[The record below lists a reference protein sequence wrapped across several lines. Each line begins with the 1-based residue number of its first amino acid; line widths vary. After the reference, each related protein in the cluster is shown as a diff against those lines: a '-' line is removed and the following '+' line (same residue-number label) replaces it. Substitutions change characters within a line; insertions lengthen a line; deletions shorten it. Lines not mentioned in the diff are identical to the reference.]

1 MRFSPAVPF
10 LLLSLCACDN
20 ADTTANRLYVQ
31 ASTAASQASAE
42 RDPVKRYDLLQAAET
57 DLDAI
62 TSQYPSTAAALRIAA
77 NENVGPYS
85 RNALR
90 EALADAG
97 ATPLVCARAP
107 TRACVLRAITAS
119 LDFMANHPADQSDA
133 GMFHVSQAVT
143 GWPYLALWQGIPAN
157 VFPKQAD
164 LKAMV
169 DAAAR
174 QATIPFLISLYETQG
189 IASAVK
195 AITRIAQD
203 DNAREG
209 LISAFSMDAP
219 AAFADR
225 RGPTTRTDLM
235 RMGEALY
242 GSSIPADVVKAID
255 DQMCDFT
262 RAPKNTAMIVS
273 DCPMALVMARAAAL
287 YKVTPEAAEIYY
299 AALPDADKQPFAKRY
314 FQENNRRPKVRMAWL
329 ERAGLSADA
338 GYLASTYVRT
348 VEANQPVDPTLTKLL
363 RAAPEPLANTPL
375 AAAGLTPKNLCLIH
389 AGGAL
394 QKQMPAILQNLR
406 ANPQLTDETSILADH
421 LIVLAGHTPGID
433 FAPIADAIIFV
444 ISKWPSNDGRVDY
457 HKSQVVDALTTADV
471 DPLPILTRLMGPNPK
486 LDYDTLLKLKRHGHA
501 DLYDKAMS
509 NPGLLDDPSSLAAQ
523 AFYARLKPLR
533 DAGDTKGLVD
543 ALAAVT
549 QNQRFLAIR
558 NIFESPDRSLPRDA
572 VVQAVIDRFPGD
584 MLVLQRNLSIT
595 NDFSLTPEEQT
606 RIFTAHAAE
615 VIELLGNKRDF
626 GWVLYGFPK
635 LTPEERVAAVQTI
648 ARTVPDFWIDA
659 AGWHLLA
666 EGQ

>member
-1 MRFSPAVPF
+1 M
-10 LLLSLCACDN
+10 LLSLCACDN

-42 RDPVKRYDLLQAAET
+42 RDPVKRYDLLHAAET

-62 TSQYPSTAAALRIAA
+62 TSQYPTTAAALRIAA

-107 TRACVLRAITAS
+107 TRTCVLRAITAS
-119 LDFMANHPADQSDA
+119 LDFMANHPGDQSEA
-133 GMFHVSQAVT
+133 GAFHVSQAVT
-143 GWPYLALWQGIPAN
+143 GWPYLAMWQGIPPN
-157 VFPKQAD
+157 VFPKQED
-164 LKAMV
+164 LKAMA

-174 QATIPFLISLYETQG
+174 QATIPFLISVYETQG

-209 LISAFSMDAP
+209 LLYAFRMDAP

-225 RGPTTRTDLM
+225 RGPTTRTDLI
-235 RMGEALY
+235 RLGEALY
-242 GSSIPADVVKAID
+242 GSSLPEDVVKSID

-262 RAPKNTAMIVS
+262 RTPKNTAMIVS
-273 DCPMALVMARAAAL
+273 DCPMAVVMARAAA
-287 YKVTPEAAEIYY
+287 YVTPEAAEIYY
-299 AALPDADKQPFAKRY
+299 AALPDAEKQSFAKRY
-314 FQENNRRPKVRMAWL
+314 FVENNRRPKVRMAWL
-329 ERAGLSADA
+329 ERARLSADA
-338 GYLASTYVRT
+338 KSLASTYVRT
-348 VEANQPVDPTLTKLL
+348 LEANLPVDPTLTKLL
-363 RAAPEPLANTPL
+363 RAAPEPPANTPL
-375 AAAGLTPKNLCLIH
+375 ATAGLTPKNLCLIH

-394 QKQMPAILQNLR
+394 QKQMPAILQQLR
-406 ANPQLTDETSILADH
+406 ANPQLTDETFILTDH
-421 LIVLAGHTPGID
+421 LIVLAAHTPGID

-444 ISKWPSNDGRVDY
+444 TSKWPSSDGRVDY
-457 HKSQVVDALTTADV
+457 AKSQVVDALTTSDV
-471 DPLPILTRLMGPNPK
+471 DPLPILTRLLGPNPK
-486 LDYDTLLKLKRHGHA
+486 LDYDTLLNLKRHGHA

-509 NPGLLDDPSSLAAQ
+509 NPGTLDDPQSLASQ
-523 AFYARLKPLR
+523 AFYARLKQLR
-533 DAGDTKGLVD
+533 DAGDAKALVD

-558 NIFESPDRSLPRDA
+558 NIFERPDQYLHRDA
-572 VVQAVIDRFPGD
+572 MVQAVVDRFPGD
-584 MLVLQRNLSIT
+584 MLILQKNLEVT
-595 NDFSLTPEEQT
+595 DDFGLTPEEQT
-606 RIFTAHAAE
+606 RIFAAHTAE
-615 VIELLGNKRDF
+615 VIELLEYRRDF

-635 LTPEERVAAVQTI
+635 LTPEERVAAIQAI
-648 ARTVPDFWIDA
+648 AKNLPDFWIDA